1 MYNTMVLLENERLSV
16 VSCRRQ
22 VFDDL
27 SPLLEH
33 LLDFGHRRLKS
44 RNGKLAGASRAKTRV
59 NFTFVILA
67 ILINWGRWAMFFTV
81 LGKWC

>member
-1 MYNTMVLLENERLSV
+1 MVPRGNEKLSV

-44 RNGKLAGASRAKTRV
+44 RNGKLTGASRAKTRV

-67 ILINWGRWAMFFTV
+67 ILIHWGR
-81 LGKWC
+81 